1 LFVDNLQKG
10 PGLKTS
16 TAAVRTAYIECMSA
30 CFHGNTLAQGVEL
43 IPLLLKTVERA
54 VAQPAQV
61 CFCIAE
67 QYSET

>member
-1 LFVDNLQKG
+1 
-10 PGLKTS
+10 
-16 TAAVRTAYIECMSA
+16 MSA

-61 CFCIAE
+61 CFCVLE
-67 QYSET
+67 QYSGTKFSVMLLVIVSLLALRIWT